1 MSPYSSYPRGP
12 APLAPLPVRSDAPDW
27 YRDAIIY
34 ELHIRAFQ
42 DSDGDGIGDFD
53 GLTRRLDYL
62 RDLGVNAI
70 WLLPFYPSPLRDD
83 GYDIAEYRAINP
95 SYGTLASFKRML
107 REAHR
112 RELRVIT
119 ELVINHT
126 SDQHAWFQR
135 ARRAAPG
142 SRWRDWYVWS
152 DDPDRWSDAR
162 VIFHDTESS
171 NWTWD
176 PVANAYFWHRFYSHQ
191 PDLNFDNP
199 EVHRA
204 VFEALDF
211 WLDLG
216 VDGLRLDAVPYL
228 YERDGTNCENLP
240 ETHAFLR
247 ELRRHVDE
255 HYPDRMLLAEANQ
268 WPEDAVEYFGDDDGP
283 ECHMSFHFP
292 LMPRL
297 FMSVQMEDRF
307 PVVDILDQTPGLPG
321 GAQWAIFL
329 RNHDELTLEM
339 VSEEERDY
347 MYRVYAHDP
356 QMRINAGIR
365 RRLAPLLGNDRRK
378 IELLNG
384 LLLALPGTPVIYY
397 GDEIGMGDNV
407 YLGDRD
413 AVRTPMQW
421 SPDRNAGFSTANPQK
436 LYLPTIIDPEFHYE
450 MVNVEVQQ
458 AHENS
463 LYRWMRQIL
472 HVRARH
478 PEFGRGTL
486 RMLLPDNP
494 RIVAFVRSFEDE
506 HVLVVANLA
515 GSAQYAELDLAEH
528 AGARPVELFGRTEFP
543 PVGELP
549 YLVTLGPYAFHWFSL
564 TRQETDAPVQ
574 GAASGVPVPTI
585 DLAGSWTSVFDGANR
600 SALERLLPAQL
611 AQRRWFPGKGRAVA
625 AVRIADVVPLTTRG
639 STVPSFLVLVRV
651 QFREG
656 EPATFAMPL
665 AIVGGER
672 ADVLRAELS
681 HGVVAEL
688 RSPDGETRVLSEA
701 MWEPPAARALLDR
714 CRSRR
719 PRPGESGRLL
729 GSPTP
734 ALRRRADELADLD
747 ITTLRVEQSNTSVV
761 VGDQAILKVF
771 RRIEPGTNP
780 DLEVSRFLT
789 DQGFPHV
796 PPLLGAVEYESG
808 GREPATIAVL
818 HGYVPNE
825 GDLWQH
831 SIDALSRF
839 YREAFDE
846 QPPADLPTGHPLDVP
861 PGDLPDVAASAT
873 GAHLE
878 VCELLGT
885 RTAQL
890 HRALAAP
897 TGDAAFGVED
907 LSLLDQRSLHQA
919 MRSQAARTLG
929 VLRKRLGEL
938 SEEVAAQATSLL
950 GLEAELLDRFKPL
963 REARLGGRRIRT
975 HGDLHLGQVLFTGR
989 DVVFLDFEGEPLQS
1003 ISERR
1008 LRRAPLR
1015 DVAGMLRSFHYA
1027 TLVALEREEERGL
1040 LAGGTEAATRAA
1052 TWGRAWY
1059 RWAAS
1064 RFLHAY
1070 LRELGDADLVP
1081 ADPTALRTLL
1091 DAFVLEKAVYELSY
1105 ELGNRPDWSWIPLAG
1120 LLDTLAAGDGGR

>member
-1 MSPYSSYPRGP
+1 MSPYGPHGP
-12 APLAPLPVRSDAPDW
+12 APLPPPVALSDGPDW

-34 ELHIRAFQ
+34 EVHIRAFQ

-53 GLTRRLDYL
+53 GLTSRLDYL
-62 RDLGVNAI
+62 HDLGVNTV

-83 GYDIAEYRAINP
+83 GYDIADYRTINP
-95 SYGTLASFKRML
+95 SYGSLASFRRML

-112 RELRVIT
+112 RGLRVVT

-126 SDQHAWFQR
+126 SDAHAWFQR

-142 SRWRDWYVWS
+142 SRWRNFYVWS
-152 DDPDRWSDAR
+152 DTPERYRDAR
-162 VIFHDTESS
+162 IIFSDFESS

-176 PVANAYFWHRFYSHQ
+176 PVAGAYFWHRFYSHQ
-191 PDLNFDNP
+191 PDLNFENP
-199 EVHRA
+199 EVHKA
-204 VFEALDF
+204 VFDTLDF
-211 WLDLG
+211 WFKMG
-216 VDGLRLDAVPYL
+216 IDGLRLDAVPYL

-247 ELRRHVDE
+247 QLRRHMDE
-255 HYPDRMLLAEANQ
+255 HFPDRMLLAEANQ
-268 WPEDAVEYFGDDDGP
+268 WPEDAVEYFGDADER
-283 ECHMSFHFP
+283 ECHMAFHFP

-307 PVVDILDQTPGLPG
+307 PIVDILDQTPALPEG
-321 GAQWAIFL
+321 SQWAIFL

-472 HVRARH
+472 HVRSRH

-494 RIVAFVRSFEDE
+494 RIVAFVRSHEDE

-564 TRQETDAPVQ
+564 TRQETDAPVS
-574 GAASGVPVPTI
+574 GAASGGPVPTVEV
-585 DLAGSWTSVFDGANR
+585 DGPWDTVFEGPAR
-600 SALERLLPAQL
+600 SAVDHLLPAHL
-611 AQRRWFPGKGRAVA
+611 LHRRWFPGKDRTISTA
-625 AVRIADVVPLTTRG
+625 RIVDVVPLGSRG
-639 STVPSFLVLVRV
+639 EGVPTYLVLVRV

-656 EPATFAMPL
+656 EPATFALPL

-672 ADVLRAELS
+672 ADALLGELS
-681 HGVVAEL
+681 LGVVAEL
-688 RSPDGETRVLSEA
+688 RRPSGETRVLSEA
-701 MWEPPAARALLDR
+701 LWEPSAARALLDR
-714 CRSRR
+714 SRSRR
-719 PRPGESGRLL
+719 PRPGEKGALL

-734 ALRRRADELADLD
+734 ALRQMAPALADAD
-747 ITTLRVEQSNTSVV
+747 ITALRAEQSNSSVV
-761 VGDQAILKVF
+761 IGDQAIMKVF
-771 RRIEPGTNP
+771 RRLEPGINP
-780 DLEVSRFLT
+780 DLEVGRFLAE
-789 DQGFPHV
+789 QGFEHV
-796 PPLLGAVEYESG
+796 PPLLGAVEYQAG
-808 GREPATIAVL
+808 PRDPMTVAIVQGF
-818 HGYVPNE
+818 VPNE

-831 SIDALSRF
+831 TIDALSRF
-839 YREAFDE
+839 YGETFDE
-846 QPPADLPTGHPLDVP
+846 QPDDLALPTGHPLDHMDDEV
-861 PGDLPDVAASAT
+861 PDVAMRAS
-873 GAHLE
+873 GAYLE
-878 VCELLGT
+878 VCDLLGA

-897 TGDAAFGVED
+897 TDDPAFGADD
-907 LSLLDQRSLHQA
+907 LSVLDQRSLHQA
-919 MRSQAARTLG
+919 MRSSAARTLAS
-929 VLRKRLGEL
+929 LRKRLGDL
-938 SEEVAAQATSLL
+938 PDDVAEHALALL
-950 GLEAELLDRFKPL
+950 GREADLLDRFKPL
-963 REARLGGRRIRT
+963 RTNRLGGQRIRT

-1003 ISERR
+1003 ITERR

-1027 TLVALEREEERGL
+1027 TLVALRREEERGL
-1040 LAGGTEAATRAA
+1040 LPSGSEPAQRAV
-1052 TWGRAWY
+1052 TWAHGWY
-1059 RWAAS
+1059 GWAAG
-1064 RFLHAY
+1064 RFLGAY
-1070 LRELGDADLVP
+1070 LREAGDAAFLP
-1081 ADPTALRTLL
+1081 ADPASLRVLL

-1105 ELGNRPDWSWIPLAG
+1105 ELGNRPEWAWIPLTG
-1120 LLDTLAAGDGGR
+1120 LLDTLAAGDGAR

>member
-1 MSPYSSYPRGP
+1 MTPYGP
-12 APLAPLPVRSDAPDW
+12 HGLAPLPPPRALSDGPDW

-42 DSDGDGIGDFD
+42 DSDADGIGDFD
-53 GLTRRLDYL
+53 GLTSRLDYL
-62 RDLGVNAI
+62 ADLGVNTI

-83 GYDIAEYRAINP
+83 GYDIADYRSINP
-95 SYGTLASFKRML
+95 SYGSLASFKRML

-112 RELRVIT
+112 RGLRVIT

-135 ARRAAPG
+135 ARQAAPG
-142 SRWRDWYVWS
+142 SRWRDFYVWS
-152 DDPDRWSDAR
+152 DDPDRWGEAR
-162 VIFHDTESS
+162 VIFHDFETS

-199 EVHRA
+199 EVHQA
-204 VFEALDF
+204 VFDALDF
-211 WLDLG
+211 WFKMG

-228 YERDGTNCENLP
+228 YERDGTNGENLP

-247 ELRRHVDE
+247 TLRRHMDE
-255 HYPDRMLLAEANQ
+255 QFPDRMLLAEANQ
-268 WPEDAVEYFGDDDGP
+268 WPEDAVEYFGDEDER
-283 ECHMSFHFP
+283 ECHMAFHFP

-307 PVVDILDQTPGLPG
+307 PVVDIIDQTPALPE

-356 QMRINAGIR
+356 QMRVNAGIR

-421 SPDRNAGFSTANPQK
+421 SPDRNGGFSTANPQR

-472 HVRARH
+472 HVRSRH

-528 AGARPVELFGRTEFP
+528 SGARPIELFGRTEFP
-543 PVGELP
+543 PVGDLP

-574 GAASGVPVPTI
+574 GAATGGPVPTV
-585 DLAGSWTSVFDGANR
+585 AVEGSWTSVFDRAGR
-600 SALERLLPAQL
+600 RALEQLLPDHL
-611 AQRRWFPGKGRAVA
+611 VQRRWFPGKGRAIA
-625 AVRIADVVPLTTRG
+625 AARIADVVPLTSSG
-639 STVPSFLVLVRV
+639 AGVPTFLVLVRV

-665 AIVGGER
+665 AIVAGDR
-672 ADVLRAELS
+672 ADALLSELTL
-681 HGVVAEL
+681 GVVAQL
-688 RSPDGETRVLSEA
+688 RRPDGETCVLSEA
-701 MWEPPAARALLDR
+701 LWEPPGARALLER

-719 PRPGESGRLL
+719 PRPGETGTLL

-734 ALRRRADELADLD
+734 MLRRTASELGELD
-747 ITTLRVEQSNTSVV
+747 VAVLRGEQSNTSVV
-761 VGDQAILKVF
+761 FGDRAIMKVF

-780 DLEVSRFLT
+780 DLEVSRYLNEH
-789 DQGFPHV
+789 GFPHV
-796 PPLLGAVEYESG
+796 PALLGAVEYEAG
-808 GREPATIAVL
+808 DREPITVGIV
-818 HGYVPNE
+818 HEFVPNE
-825 GDLWQH
+825 GDLWQQ
-831 SIDALSRF
+831 SLDALSRF
-839 YREAFDE
+839 YRETFDE
-846 QPPADLPTGHPLDVP
+846 PPPGGAGVARHPLDYA
-861 PGDLPDVAASAT
+861 DDELPEVALRSS
-873 GAHLE
+873 GAQFE
-878 VCELLGT
+878 VCDLLGV

-890 HRALAAP
+890 HRCLAAP
-897 TGDAAFGVED
+897 SAHPGFGSEA
-907 LSLLDQRSLHQA
+907 LSLLDQRSLHQGL
-919 MRSQAARTLG
+919 RSAAARTLTT
-929 VLRKRLGEL
+929 LRKSLPEL
-938 SEEVAAQATSLL
+938 PDEVAEQALALL
-950 GLEAELLDRFKPL
+950 ERGDDLLDRYRPL
-963 REARLGGRRIRT
+963 RLARLGGRRIRT

-989 DVVFLDFEGEPLQS
+989 DVVFLDFEGEPLAS

-1027 TLVALEREEERGL
+1027 TLVALHRDEERGL
-1040 LAGGTEAATRAA
+1040 LPGGSEAAQRANA
-1052 TWGRAWY
+1052 WGQAWY
-1059 RWAAS
+1059 GWAAG
-1064 RFLHAY
+1064 RFLGAY
-1070 LRELGDADLVP
+1070 RREADDADFLP
-1081 ADPTALRTLL
+1081 PDPSSLRTLL
-1091 DAFVLEKAVYELSY
+1091 DIFVLEKAVYELSY
-1105 ELGNRPDWSWIPLAG
+1105 ELANRPQWSWIPLSG
-1120 LLDTLAAGDGGR
+1120 LLDTLAAGDGAR